1 MLPGVQDMSGVN
13 RRHRTSAAAATDTQV
28 LMADDE
34 LPVTLDQKPSEPS
47 WLVRNRRRLAQ
58 TTENMKWF
66 MDSQNIMDWFSTPD
80 TEGGRLNEPIWK
92 TRARTLFHDHW
103 TSCLKLTAV
112 TVVVSTLVILLLW
125 WQAAHRDI
133 SQLEAL
139 PAAQLDTSL
148 QYTVTERQMLPFLPC
163 KPIAPVEMES
173 GRLES
178 GHVLT
183 HVEAALRS
191 TSSLALAA
199 VHIKLNRCLV
209 LLRQNETDP
218 GLILYNPQLSPHSD
232 TGRVKK
238 VTERSIFCKDQVH
251 TTERSTK
258 LVIQHTDPLLQ
269 TTLLTTFV
277 NDAAFRLGGLLSQLA
292 GTSHCT

>member
-103 TSCLKLTAV
+103 TS
-112 TVVVSTLVILLLW
+112 
-125 WQAAHRDI
+125 
-133 SQLEAL
+133 
-139 PAAQLDTSL
+139 
-148 QYTVTERQMLPFLPC
+148 
-163 KPIAPVEMES
+163 
-173 GRLES
+173 
-178 GHVLT
+178 
-183 HVEAALRS
+183 
-191 TSSLALAA
+191 
-199 VHIKLNRCLV
+199 
-209 LLRQNETDP
+209 
-218 GLILYNPQLSPHSD
+218 
-232 TGRVKK
+232 
-238 VTERSIFCKDQVH
+238 
-251 TTERSTK
+251 
-258 LVIQHTDPLLQ
+258 
-269 TTLLTTFV
+269 
-277 NDAAFRLGGLLSQLA
+277 
-292 GTSHCT
+292 